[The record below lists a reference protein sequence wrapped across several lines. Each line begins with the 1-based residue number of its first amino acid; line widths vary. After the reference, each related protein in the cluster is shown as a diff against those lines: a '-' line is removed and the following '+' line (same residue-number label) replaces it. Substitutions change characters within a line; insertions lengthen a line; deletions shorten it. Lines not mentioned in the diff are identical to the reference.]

1 MLTHQA
7 DRGWESLGGNIG
19 GLNRGAYNYFQASL
33 IGLIGAQSAPSPVFR
48 ALSNG
53 IGDQGIYTPVI
64 ALCIGSLH
72 SFGLH
77 QEIQLE
83 KGG

>member
-1 MLTHQA
+1 V
-7 DRGWESLGGNIG
+7 GVP
-19 GLNRGAYNYFQASL
+19 NRGAYNYFQASL
-33 IGLIGAQSAPSPVFR
+33 MGLIGAQSTPSPVFR

-53 IGDQGIYTPVI
+53 IGGQGICTPVI
-64 ALCIGSLH
+64 ALCIGSLR